1 MAIGDDIVYH
11 IVTAMHSFTPEF
23 ISQAVCVGHS
33 MWCKYLFIRPLTTW
47 VISVVFLAM
56 LQPITILPE
65 SLIAIN
71 VTQVCVF
78 GDIGLVSCYSVE
90 TRDHACPPMLLI

>member
-23 ISQAVCVGHS
+23 ISQAVCVGQS
-33 MWCKYLFIRPLTTW
+33 MWCKYLPLTIW

-71 VTQVCVF
+71 ITQVCVF
-78 GDIGLVSCYSVE
+78 KGIGLVSCYSVE
-90 TRDHACPPMLLI
+90 TRDHACSPMLLM